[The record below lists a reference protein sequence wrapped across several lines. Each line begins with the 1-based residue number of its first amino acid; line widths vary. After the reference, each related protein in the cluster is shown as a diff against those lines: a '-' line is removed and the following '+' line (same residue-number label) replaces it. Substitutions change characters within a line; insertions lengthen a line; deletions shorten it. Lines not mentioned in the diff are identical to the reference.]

1 VFIFIG
7 TRITENYLMIRS
19 NFKSALSLLTLLSI
33 VFSTYAQD
41 DGAMGDTLKVKKKT
55 STISV
60 TNLFNT
66 GSMYYF
72 TGVVSNNKPSFDTKF
87 VYDNLRHNW
96 GVLFFKS
103 FDLIDR
109 NEAINYSLIV
119 LNKRY
124 FIGSRIIIS
133 PQAGTQLN
141 QIGTI
146 AGPGTDFLTNL
157 SINYKFAKNMS
168 ISNDAVMQNLV
179 LTNRAN
185 WTNRIKL
192 QYQKES
198 FLISADVWHRN
209 RIFNNPG
216 YLSVGTFLRYSGI
229 KLNSVMNLVITYSQI
244 KILNAD
250 TPRKNGMMI
259 SAGIGF

>member
-1 VFIFIG
+1 MLKNRL
-7 TRITENYLMIRS
+7 T
-19 NFKSALSLLTLLSI
+19 SALLILFLITIIFPANAQSI
-33 VFSTYAQD
+33 PIPV
-41 DGAMGDTLKVKKKT
+41 DTLKLKKKT
-55 STISV
+55 GKLSI

-87 VYDNLRHNW
+87 VYDNLRQNW

-103 FDLIDR
+103 FDLVDR
-109 NEAINYSLIV
+109 NDAINYALIV

-124 FIGSRIIIS
+124 FIGSRIMIS
-133 PQAGTQLN
+133 PQAGAQLN

-157 SINYKFAKNMS
+157 SISYRFAKQLT

-185 WTNRIKL
+185 WTNRMKL
-192 QYQKES
+192 QYQKRS
-198 FLISADVWHRN
+198 FIVAANVWHRN

-216 YLSVGTFLRYSGI
+216 YLAAGSFLSYSGI
-229 KLNSVMNLVITYSQI
+229 KLNSTMNLVMTFSQI

-250 TPRKNGMMI
+250 TPRKNGMML

>member
-1 VFIFIG
+1 MFKKIF
-7 TRITENYLMIRS
+7 TA
-19 NFKSALSLLTLLSI
+19 ALSLLFLI
-33 VFSTYAQD
+33 VFIFSATAQNS
-41 DGAMGDTLKVKKKT
+41 AASGDTLELKKKT
-55 STISV
+55 GRISI

-103 FDLIDR
+103 FDLVDR
-109 NEAINYSLIV
+109 NDAINYALIV

-124 FIGSRIIIS
+124 FIGSRIMIS

-157 SINYKFAKNMS
+157 SISYRFTKNLS

-192 QYQKES
+192 QYQKQS
-198 FLISADVWHRN
+198 FIVAANVWHRN

-216 YLSVGTFLRYSGI
+216 YLAAGSFLSYSGI
-229 KLNSVMNLVITYSQI
+229 KLNSVMNLVMTFSQI

-250 TPRKNGMMI
+250 TPRKSGMML

>member
-1 VFIFIG
+1 MFIFIG

-41 DGAMGDTLKVKKKT
+41 DGAMSDTLKVKKKT

-87 VYDNLRHNW
+87 VYDNLRNNW

-146 AGPGTDFLTNL
+146 VSQVHIFRLFFPKLSAAYNYHDLKYVYQFGTKVLLITSYFKTGPWEE
-157 SINYKFAKNMS
+157 YKLDRYM
-168 ISNDAVMQNLV
+168 V
-179 LTNRAN
+179 LKGWALYYSRS
-185 WTNRIKL
+185 
-192 QYQKES
+192 QK
-198 FLISADVWHRN
+198 
-209 RIFNNPG
+209 
-216 YLSVGTFLRYSGI
+216 
-229 KLNSVMNLVITYSQI
+229 
-244 KILNAD
+244 
-250 TPRKNGMMI
+250 TPQH
-259 SAGIGF
+259 

>member
-1 VFIFIG
+1 MLKNKL
-7 TRITENYLMIRS
+7 T
-19 NFKSALSLLTLLSI
+19 SALLILFLITIIFPANAQSI
-33 VFSTYAQD
+33 PTS
-41 DGAMGDTLKVKKKT
+41 GDTLKLKKKT
-55 STISV
+55 GKLSI

-87 VYDNLRHNW
+87 VYDNLRQNW

-103 FDLIDR
+103 FDLVDR
-109 NEAINYSLIV
+109 NDAINYALIV

-124 FIGSRIIIS
+124 FIGSRIMIS
-133 PQAGTQLN
+133 PQAGAQLN

-157 SINYKFAKNMS
+157 SISYRFAKQLT

-179 LTNRAN
+179 LTHRAN
-185 WTNRIKL
+185 WTNRMKL
-192 QYQKES
+192 QYQKKS
-198 FLISADVWHRN
+198 FILAANVWHRN

-216 YLSVGTFLRYSGI
+216 YLAAGSFLSYSGI
-229 KLNSVMNLVITYSQI
+229 KLNSTMNLVMTFSQI

-250 TPRKNGMMI
+250 TPRKNGMML
-259 SAGIGF
+259 SVGMGF

>member
-1 VFIFIG
+1 MLKNRLTSALLILFLITIIFSANAQSIG
-7 TRITENYLMIRS
+7 T
-19 NFKSALSLLTLLSI
+19 SA
-33 VFSTYAQD
+33 
-41 DGAMGDTLKVKKKT
+41 DTSQVKKK
-55 STISV
+55 SGKIAI

-87 VYDNLRHNW
+87 VYDNLRQNW

-103 FDLIDR
+103 FDLVDR
-109 NEAINYSLIV
+109 NDAINYALIV

-124 FIGSRIIIS
+124 FIGSRIMIS
-133 PQAGTQLN
+133 PQAGAQLN

-157 SINYKFAKNMS
+157 SISYRFAKQMT

-179 LTNRAN
+179 LTHRAN

-192 QYQKES
+192 QYQNQS
-198 FLISADVWHRN
+198 FILAANVWHRN

-216 YLSVGTFLRYSGI
+216 YLAAGSFLSYSGI
-229 KLNSVMNLVITYSQI
+229 KLNSTMNLVMTFSQI

-250 TPRKNGMMI
+250 TPRKNGMML

>member
-1 VFIFIG
+1 MVKDISK
-7 TRITENYLMIRS
+7 TVQ
-19 NFKSALSLLTLLSI
+19 SLLFLI
-33 VFSTYAQD
+33 VFTFSAHAQSS
-41 DGAMGDTLKVKKKT
+41 G
-55 STISV
+55 ISADSSQAKRKSGKIAI

-87 VYDNLRHNW
+87 VYDNLRQNW

-103 FDLIDR
+103 FDLVDR
-109 NEAINYSLIV
+109 NDAINYALIV

-124 FIGSRIIIS
+124 FIGSRIMIS
-133 PQAGTQLN
+133 PQAGAQLN

-157 SINYKFAKNMS
+157 SISYRFAKQLT

-179 LTNRAN
+179 LTHRAN
-185 WTNRIKL
+185 WTNRMKL
-192 QYQKES
+192 QYQKKS
-198 FLISADVWHRN
+198 FIVAANVWHRN

-216 YLSVGTFLRYSGI
+216 YLAAGSFLSYSGI
-229 KLNSVMNLVITYSQI
+229 KLNSTMNLVMTFSQI

-250 TPRKNGMMI
+250 TPRKNGMML
-259 SAGIGF
+259 SVGMGF

>member
-1 VFIFIG
+1 MLKNRL
-7 TRITENYLMIRS
+7 T
-19 NFKSALSLLTLLSI
+19 SALLILFLITI
-33 VFSTYAQD
+33 VFYANAQSIP
-41 DGAMGDTLKVKKKT
+41 ASGDSLELKKKT
-55 STISV
+55 GRMSI

-87 VYDNLRHNW
+87 VYDNLRQNW

-103 FDLIDR
+103 FDLVDR
-109 NEAINYSLIV
+109 KDAINYALIV

-124 FIGSRIIIS
+124 FIGSRIMIS
-133 PQAGTQLN
+133 PQAGAQLN

-157 SINYKFAKNMS
+157 SISYRFAKHIT

-179 LTNRAN
+179 LTHRAN
-185 WTNRIKL
+185 WTNRMKL
-192 QYQKES
+192 QYQKQS
-198 FLISADVWHRN
+198 FIIAANMWHRN

-216 YLSVGTFLRYSGI
+216 YLAAGSFVSYSGI
-229 KLNSVMNLVITYSQI
+229 KLNSVMNLVMTFSQI

-250 TPRKNGMMI
+250 TPRKNGMML
-259 SAGIGF
+259 SVGLDF

>member
-1 VFIFIG
+1 MLKNRL
-7 TRITENYLMIRS
+7 T
-19 NFKSALSLLTLLSI
+19 SALLILFLITIIFPANAQSI
-33 VFSTYAQD
+33 PIP
-41 DGAMGDTLKVKKKT
+41 GDTLKLKKKT
-55 STISV
+55 GKLSI

-87 VYDNLRHNW
+87 VYDNLRQNW

-103 FDLIDR
+103 FDLVDR
-109 NEAINYSLIV
+109 NDAINYALIV

-124 FIGSRIIIS
+124 FIGSRIMIS
-133 PQAGTQLN
+133 PQAGAQLN

-157 SINYKFAKNMS
+157 SISYRFAKKLT
-168 ISNDAVMQNLV
+168 ISNDAVMQNLA
-179 LTNRAN
+179 LTHRAN

-192 QYQKES
+192 QYQKQS
-198 FLISADVWHRN
+198 FIVAANVWHRN

-216 YLSVGTFLRYSGI
+216 YLAAGSFLSYSGI
-229 KLNSVMNLVITYSQI
+229 KLNSTMNLVMTFSQI

-250 TPRKNGMMI
+250 TPRKNGMML